1 MTYSTYFEVGGHV
14 LEHHLN
20 RPELPGRPAATGVKV
35 ISERTGVPAPLV
47 RKAAKQFQK
56 DTGYDPVRAAGAHG
70 RFRRA
75 RWAFTTAATL
85 AAVDGP
91 LPVGDALAIGL
102 LAGYGA
108 YETVSAIQDIL
119 Q

>member
-14 LEHHLN
+14 LEHHLD
-20 RPELPGRPAATGVKV
+20 RPELPGRPAATGVKE
-35 ISERTGVPAPLV
+35 ISKRTGVPAPLV
-47 RKAAKQFQK
+47 RKAGKQFEK
-56 DTGYDPVRAAGAHG
+56 ETGYDPVRATGAYG

-85 AAVDGP
+85 AMADGP
-91 LPVGDALAIGL
+91 LPFGDALAIGL

-108 YETVSAIQDIL
+108 YETVSGIQDVL